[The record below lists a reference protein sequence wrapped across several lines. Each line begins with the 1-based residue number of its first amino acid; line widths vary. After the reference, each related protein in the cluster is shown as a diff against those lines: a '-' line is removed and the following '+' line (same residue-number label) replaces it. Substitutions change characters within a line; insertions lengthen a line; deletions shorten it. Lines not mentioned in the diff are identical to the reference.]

1 MGVDHLRHEAGA
13 EGDRDHPVCHTELEP
28 RTSRPDEQ
36 AGLSGRKVGRDG
48 LTGRGCVI
56 LLLTRAGLALD
67 RPEYAYGDK
76 KQDKVPAGSTLVFY
90 MELLRLGK
98 VKGEKTTYGT
108 IQGKPGGVRIEAGSV
123 TNRATDA
130 DTD

>member
-1 MGVDHLRHEAGA
+1 
-13 EGDRDHPVCHTELEP
+13 
-28 RTSRPDEQ
+28 
-36 AGLSGRKVGRDG
+36 
-48 LTGRGCVI
+48 
-56 LLLTRAGLALD
+56 
-67 RPEYAYGDK
+67 
-76 KQDKVPAGSTLVFY
+76 

-123 TNRATDA
+123 TNRATDT

>member
-1 MGVDHLRHEAGA
+1 M
-13 EGDRDHPVCHTELEP
+13 
-28 RTSRPDEQ
+28 
-36 AGLSGRKVGRDG
+36 
-48 LTGRGCVI
+48 
-56 LLLTRAGLALD
+56 
-67 RPEYAYGDK
+67 
-76 KQDKVPAGSTLVFY
+76 PAGSTLVFY

>member
-1 MGVDHLRHEAGA
+1 MIVTI
-13 EGDRDHPVCHTELEP
+13 P
-28 RTSRPDEQ
+28 
-36 AGLSGRKVGRDG
+36 
-48 LTGRGCVI
+48 
-56 LLLTRAGLALD
+56 
-67 RPEYAYGDK
+67 PEYAYGDK